1 MLHSDGAYLTIQE
14 LMTWIQSMVNVDDVH
29 MFTIL
34 LVGAWDML
42 MDAVTTFEVTILIGY
57 RRTCANLRQ
66 LLN

>member
-1 MLHSDGAYLTIQE
+1 
-14 LMTWIQSMVNVDDVH
+14 MTWIQSMVNVDDVH